1 MQTIQTIRTKR
12 LFTGSSVL
20 RNQEIKVSDGKII
33 SVHRHNGPFLYENL
47 APGFFDTHIN
57 GGYHHHFTHEPTL
70 EALED
75 MYEASKATG
84 SPFLLACLITS
95 SLENIQKGIAAIQ
108 AFAAKHPNA
117 GLLGMHLEGP
127 FLSPKKRG
135 AHLEKYLQIPT
146 QESID
151 FLIQE
156 GKQVIKLLTIAP
168 ELFTAQQIQQLRDA
182 GFTLSIG
189 HSNAT
194 FQEAAEAMQGGIS
207 LVTHLYNAM
216 SGFGHREPGLVGAT
230 LTHSN
235 VFAPIILDGYH
246 CHYSAAKLAYEAK
259 KESLFL
265 VSDALFLG
273 KKKERFI
280 WEEFDATL
288 TGEVYTNSEGNL
300 AGGALSL
307 GEMVKNAVEHVQIPL
322 KTAIEMATSRP
333 ARALGLEKQVGYI
346 KPNFPAVFT
355 AFPDDLRTF
364 ESILL

>member
-1 MQTIQTIRTKR
+1 MQTIRTKR

-20 RNQEIKVSDGKII
+20 QNQEIKVQNGKII
-33 SVHRHNGPFLYENL
+33 SVHRHNGPFTYDNL

-57 GGYHHHFTHEPTL
+57 GGYVHHFTHEPTL
-70 EALED
+70 ESLKD
-75 MYEASKATG
+75 MYEASKASG
-84 SPFLLACLITS
+84 APFLLACLITS
-95 SLENIQKGIAAIQ
+95 SLENIQKGIQ
-108 AFAAKHPNA
+108 AVRAFQVKYPTS

-146 QESID
+146 QEALD
-151 FLIQE
+151 FIINE
-156 GKQVIKLLTIAP
+156 GKGVIQLLTIAP
-168 ELFTAQQIQQLRDA
+168 ELFSPDQILTLRKA

-194 FQEAAEAMQGGIS
+194 YQEAAEAMQGGIS

-230 LTHSN
+230 LTHPT

-246 CHYSAAKLAYEAK
+246 CHFSAAKLAYEAK

-273 KKKERFI
+273 KKKERFV

-288 TGEVYTNSEGNL
+288 TGEVYTNTEGNL

-307 GEMVKNAVEHVQIPL
+307 GEMVKNAVDKVQIPL
-322 KTAIEMATSRP
+322 KTALEMATSRP
-333 ARALGLEKQVGYI
+333 ARALGMEKSVGYI

-355 AFPDDLRTF
+355 AFPDDLSTF